1 MNTNT
6 QWIEDKT
13 NSNNIKKN
21 DNNNN
26 NNNNNNRNNNNKQ
39 KQKQKIL
46 NRRTRSKKG
55 DEKIHPIVLLIN
67 SL

>member
-6 QWIEDKT
+6 QWSEDKT

-21 DNNNN
+21 D

>member
-21 DNNNN
+21 D